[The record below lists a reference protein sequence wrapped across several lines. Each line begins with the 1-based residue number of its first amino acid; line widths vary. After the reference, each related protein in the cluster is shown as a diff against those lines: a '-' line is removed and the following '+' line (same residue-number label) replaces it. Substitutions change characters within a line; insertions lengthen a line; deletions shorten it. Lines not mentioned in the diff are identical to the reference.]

1 MKITKEKLRKLIKEE
16 LDNTMMNEGPIDSI
30 VAKAA
35 DIGTKVFNNVVN
47 MAIDIALES
56 QEYEAM
62 FDDIVLKLASAAGM
76 ELTDELKRSAQD
88 LLKNR
93 KAQYDHSGKDW
104 SKSPEEPY

>member
-1 MKITKEKLRKLIKEE
+1 MKITKTKLQSIIKEE
-16 LDNTMMNEGPIDSI
+16 LNNVMLSEGALDNLMSK
-30 VAKAA
+30 AK
-35 DIGTKVFNNVVN
+35 DVGTKVWNNVVN
-47 MAIDIALES
+47 MAIDVALES

-62 FDDIVLKLASAAGM
+62 FDDIVLKLASAAGI

-93 KAQYDHSGKDW
+93 KAQYAHSGKDW